1 MSGDGVG
8 LSAAERERYEQ
19 IRALTGISRALTYA
33 RTIDEVLR
41 LVVERAAE
49 VMDADRAVLML
60 SDEEGLL
67 RVRAA
72 HGIDAGRVEKFRE
85 PLNESLVKRLTGVL
99 DFEPGASFLSVP
111 LVVQGAVTGLLAAVR
126 PADRPARDSD
136 EWVLSALADQA
147 AVALEYA
154 RLDEAV
160 RAERTERVRSVEKVV
175 EDRDRIHATLSH
187 ELRSPLTAILSYSS
201 LLLEE
206 LFGPLTD
213 RQRESLARIRMSG
226 HHLLAIIEN
235 VLDMARL
242 SAGVIKLSAADV
254 LVSEIVAEAV
264 QMIQPSAVEK
274 EQELAVLPVPGLTT
288 RADPNRL
295 RQALV
300 NVLVNAVRYTPPGG
314 AIQVRVAASDR
325 AGTAFAAL
333 SVADTGPGIAAD
345 DLAAIFEPYH
355 RGPQVRTDQGLGL
368 GLSISR
374 ELIRQMGGDIEVES
388 APGAGTTF
396 TLYVPLAPDAP
407 PASSP

>member
-1 MSGDGVG
+1 MNGNSG
-8 LSAAERERYEQ
+8 LSAADRERFDQ
-19 IRALTGISRALTYA
+19 IRTLTGISRALTYA

-41 LVVERAAE
+41 LVVERAAD
-49 VMDADRAVLML
+49 VVDADGAILML
-60 SDEEGLL
+60 RDEDALL

-72 HGIDAGRVEKFRE
+72 HGIDADRADRFRE
-85 PLNESLVKRLTGVL
+85 PLDESLVQRLAGVF
-99 DFEPGASFLSVP
+99 DFTPDASFLSVP
-111 LVVQGAVTGLLAAVR
+111 LVVQGAVTGLLVAVR
-126 PADRPARDSD
+126 PGDRPARDSD

-160 RAERTERVRSVEKVV
+160 RAERAERVRSVEKVV
-175 EDRDRIHATLSH
+175 EDRDRTHATLSH

-206 LFGPLTD
+206 MFGPLTD

-242 SAGVIKLSAADV
+242 SAGAIKLSAADV
-254 LVSEIVAEAV
+254 PVSEIVAEAIHMV
-264 QMIQPSAVEK
+264 QPPAAEK
-274 EQELAVLPVPGLTT
+274 EQRLEVLPVPELTT
-288 RADPNRL
+288 RADANRL

-300 NVLVNAVRYTPPGG
+300 NVLGNAIRYTPARGS
-314 AIQVRVAASDR
+314 IQVRVRR
-325 AGTAFAAL
+325 AERGGSAFATLA
-333 SVADTGPGIAAD
+333 VTDTGPGIAGE
-345 DLAAIFEPYH
+345 DLTAIFEPYH

-388 APGAGTTF
+388 ELGAGTTF
-396 TLYVPLAPDAP
+396 TLYVPLAPDPP